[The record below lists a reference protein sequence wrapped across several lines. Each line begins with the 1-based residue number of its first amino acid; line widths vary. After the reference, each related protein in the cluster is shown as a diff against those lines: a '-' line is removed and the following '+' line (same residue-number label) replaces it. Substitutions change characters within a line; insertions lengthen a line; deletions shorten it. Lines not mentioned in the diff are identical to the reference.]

1 MEAHARK
8 EEAKGISAKDS
19 ERSEPNNTARRSPQP
34 DPPGITLA
42 VLRLRKVFPMH
53 LPDQAPE
60 QSRSRAASLRFRRA
74 LTLMAMTLVL
84 PGSAQLVAGN
94 RRVGRFALRTA
105 LGVVAAVGFVL
116 LLGVVSQGAA
126 VTLMTQGWLLSLVRL
141 GLMALAV
148 GWVLLFLDAWRL
160 GQPLGLGQRQ
170 RLAVTGV
177 NGVLCFTT
185 AGALLFG
192 ANVAGV
198 AQGLVSE
205 DGVLSS
211 GEASQPWDGRYNVLL
226 LGGDSGK
233 DRWGLRPDSIMVASI
248 DEETGQTVLF
258 GLPRNMQNFPF
269 PEGSV
274 MHRQFPDGFDCEG
287 CYLNS
292 LATWARDNHG
302 LFSSEKGA
310 GIEATLEAVEGIT
323 GLPINYWAMVTLR
336 GFRNLVDAVGGVRL
350 NVTQPIPVGGV
361 GAPIDYY
368 IEPGEQK
375 LLDGFETLWFARS
388 RATSDDY
395 SRMARQK
402 CVVNA
407 MVEQLDPMTVVSN
420 FGDLAEASK
429 AMVKTSVPASELSTF
444 VPLAMKARSQPIKTV
459 SFVPPLIDTGD
470 PDIALIHQRV
480 RRALGD
486 APKPKKKLVEAAAS
500 PIDPSSPE
508 NSTGGSLGTF
518 ADGYAAN
525 DADDLDAVC

>member
-1 MEAHARK
+1 
-8 EEAKGISAKDS
+8 
-19 ERSEPNNTARRSPQP
+19 
-34 DPPGITLA
+34 
-42 VLRLRKVFPMH
+42 MH

-60 QSRSRAASLRFRRA
+60 QSRHRAASLRFRRA

-94 RRVGRFALRTA
+94 RRVGRIAVRTA
-105 LGVVAAVGFVL
+105 ATIAATAVLVL
-116 LLGVVSQGAA
+116 LLGALSSGAA
-126 VTLMTQGWLLSLVRL
+126 ITLLTQGWILGLVRL
-141 GLMALAV
+141 GLMGLAV

-160 GQPLGLGQRQ
+160 GQPLGLAQRQ

-177 NGVLCFTT
+177 NGLLCFTT

-198 AQGLVSE
+198 AQGLVSD

-211 GEASQPWDGRYNVLL
+211 GEASEPWEGRYNVLL
-226 LGGDSGK
+226 LGGDSGA

-258 GLPRNMQNFPF
+258 GLPRNMADFTF

-274 MHRQFPDGFDCEG
+274 MAREFPQGFDCEG

-292 LATWARDNHG
+292 LATWARDNHEIFG
-302 LFSSEKGA
+302 SKKSA

-323 GLPINYWAMVTLR
+323 GLPINYWAMVNLR

-368 IEPGEQK
+368 IEPGEDK

-402 CVVNA
+402 CVLNA
-407 MVEQLDPMTVVSN
+407 MVEQLDPMTVVTS
-420 FGDLAEASK
+420 FGDIAEASK

-444 VPLAMKARSQPIKTV
+444 VPLAMKARSQPIRTV
-459 SFVPPLIDTGD
+459 SFVPPLIDTGN
-470 PDIALIHQRV
+470 PDIALIHERV

-486 APKPKKKLVEAAAS
+486 SPRPEKKAAV
-500 PIDPSSPE
+500 PTTPLDPSADE

-525 DADDLDAVC
+525 DSDDLDSVC